1 MIDVVYLAIVLA
13 FFVLTIAYARVA
25 PKL

>member
-1 MIDVVYLAIVLA
+1 MIDVLYLAIVLA

>member
-13 FFVLTIAYARVA
+13 FCVLTIAYARVA